1 MTSTYAGQGSTL
13 SRSGHGGSGTVNSP
27 PYPSIAAGDVEFLV
41 VVGRAFLNV
50 AGTPTITVPGD
61 WTEVHPP
68 QMVLAGSVSGVN
80 FNQYVGVWWRLS
92 TGSTATVPITWTTH
106 FSVTVGGS
114 QGDFIAN
121 RYAFRGIVAPAGNID
136 HSTASGTGVSFTS
149 PPVTAPNGDWVTLT
163 WVSTNASSDTASN
176 SHGFTTSTISLT
188 GSTNGGAWGYKVGAT
203 PGAVTMP
210 VWAIGSFSIARV
222 AISTV
227 FATIPPVGGWHLG
240 LVW

>member
-1 MTSTYAGQGSTL
+1 MTITYAGQGTTL
-13 SRSGHGGSGTVNSP
+13 SRSAHGGSGTVYSP
-27 PYPSIAAGDVEFLV
+27 AYPSIAAGDVEFLV

-68 QMVLAGSVSGVN
+68 QMVLAGSVLGVD
-80 FNQYVGVWWRLS
+80 FNQYIGVWWRLS

-114 QGDFIAN
+114 QGDFSAV
-121 RYAFRGIVAPAGNID
+121 RHAFRGIVAPAGNID

-163 WVSTNASSDTASN
+163 WTSLNASSDTPSN
-176 SHGFTTSTISLT
+176 DHGFTTSVLS
-188 GSTNGGAWGYKVGAT
+188 GGAWGYKVGAT

-210 VWAIGSFSIARV
+210 VWAIGSLSIARV

-227 FATIPPVGGWHLG
+227 FATTPPVGGWHLG